1 MSQYR
6 RRNEGSGCGVLIVTL
21 ILIFFGPAILEFVLF
36 ILFMVI
42 VGVLSLISSVWHALF
57 GAF

>member
-1 MSQYR
+1 VSQYR
-6 RRNEGSGCGVLIVTL
+6 RGNEGSGCGVLIVAL

-36 ILFMVI
+36 ILFMVM
-42 VGVLSLISSVWHALF
+42 VGVLSFISSVWHTLF